1 MLPALA
7 AFLLL
12 FWQTRTGP
20 AAQMLAVPGA
30 VFIVWRLA
38 PRTFASD
45 NTLIRVFG
53 TSLVV
58 LAGLGAAGP
67 LVIDNVPRSQRTS
80 RELSIANANT
90 NCPSL
95 WAMKPVALQ
104 RPGTVFTFGDLAPRL
119 ITVTPHRSI
128 IGPYHRNEEQLL
140 DMMHAFRGSA
150 DQARAI
156 LRKYKSD
163 YLLICPMMSQSTV
176 FKAEAP
182 KGFYAQL
189 EQGRVPAWLQPID
202 LGPKNPMKMWRVA
215 R

>member
-1 MLPALA
+1 
-7 AFLLL
+7 
-12 FWQTRTGP
+12 
-20 AAQMLAVPGA
+20 
-30 VFIVWRLA
+30 
-38 PRTFASD
+38 
-45 NTLIRVFG
+45 
-53 TSLVV
+53 
-58 LAGLGAAGP
+58 
-67 LVIDNVPRSQRTS
+67 
-80 RELSIANANT
+80 
-90 NCPSL
+90 
-95 WAMKPVALQ
+95 MKPVALQ
-104 RPGTVFTFGDLAPRL
+104 PPGTVFTFGDLAPRL